1 MNADKRRVDSTA
13 KSYLRLSAFICGWLL
28 AVTLIGQRWLA
39 ADGPAN
45 SAKKRV
51 LPPKWDQRTLDKFF
65 SDARSTLEGER
76 PNFNNAASISPS
88 KTTSPDKSIGPTAP
102 DRPAAAAGDFA
113 WAKIVSPES
122 LQDEIKSYQN
132 LVKDDVKNPSAFK
145 GEGFKRARRNFS
157 MLAVTF
163 AVIAEYDG
171 DVRWK
176 NQALVARDLFA
187 KAGFNCKVATDQSF
201 NDAKARAEDL
211 IALVRGETLPATGN
225 PEAKTQWTKV
235 ANRPPLMNRLELA
248 QQNRI
253 AVWTANAGDFTKNLE
268 AIYRE
273 AQIVAVLAEVIQRE
287 GYDFT
292 DDNSYKGFARDLEKH
307 ALDVAEAAKSKNFDQ
322 ARLAAGELAKACS
335 NCHGSFRN

>member
-1 MNADKRRVDSTA
+1 MHRT
-13 KSYLRLSAFICGWLL
+13 RLCRALVAL
-28 AVTLIGQRWLA
+28 AIMVTVIGQRWLA
-39 ADGPAN
+39 AEGPAN
-45 SAKKRV
+45 AGKRRA

-65 SDARSTLEGER
+65 ADARATLEGDR
-76 PNFNNAASISPS
+76 PNFNSGVATSKAPSPDSPS
-88 KTTSPDKSIGPTAP
+88 SSGTPDSTPAGPT
-102 DRPAAAAGDFA
+102 GEFA
-113 WAKIVSPES
+113 WSKLISPES

-132 LVKDDVKNPSAFK
+132 LVKDDVKSPSAFK

-157 MLAVTF
+157 MLAIAF

-176 NQALVARDLFA
+176 NQALAARDIFA
-187 KAGFNCKVATDQSF
+187 KTGVNCKVATDQSF
-201 NDAKARAEDL
+201 SDTKARADDL
-211 IALVRGETLPATGN
+211 MALIRGDTLPAPGN
-225 PEAKTQWTKV
+225 LETKTQWAKV

-253 AVWTANAGDFTKNLE
+253 AVWTANPGDFSKNLD

-287 GYDFT
+287 GFDFA

-307 ALDVAEAAKSKNFDQ
+307 ALDIAEAAKAKNFDQ

>member
-1 MNADKRRVDSTA
+1 MSASGYPRKWVGGCLLIVTI
-13 KSYLRLSAFICGWLL
+13 LS
-28 AVTLIGQRWLA
+28 QSWLA

-45 SAKKRV
+45 QGKKRV

-76 PNFNNAASISPS
+76 PNFNNAASSPS
-88 KTTSPDKSIGPTAP
+88 KTNSPDKSTGPSAP
-102 DRPAAAAGDFA
+102 DNTAAAGDFA
-113 WAKIVSPES
+113 WSKIVSPES

-157 MLAVTF
+157 MLAVAF

-201 NDAKARAEDL
+201 NDAKGRADDL
-211 IALVRGETLPATGN
+211 IGLVRGETLPATGN
-225 PEAKTQWTKV
+225 PEAKTQWAKV

-307 ALDVAEAAKSKNFDQ
+307 ALEVAEAAKSKNFDQ

>member
-1 MNADKRRVDSTA
+1 MHRTVFCRVLSSLIIAST
-13 KSYLRLSAFICGWLL
+13 I
-28 AVTLIGQRWLA
+28 IGQRWLA
-39 ADGPAN
+39 ADGTAN
-45 SAKKRV
+45 SGKKRV

-88 KTTSPDKSIGPTAP
+88 KTTSPGKSPGTSAP
-102 DRPAAAAGDFA
+102 DNSAAPAGDFA
-113 WAKIVSPES
+113 WSKIVSPES

-157 MLAVTF
+157 MLAVAF
-163 AVIAEYDG
+163 AVIAEYDA

-187 KAGFNCKVATDQSF
+187 KTGFNCKVATDQSF
-201 NDAKARAEDL
+201 ADAKGRAEDL
-211 IALVRGETLPATGN
+211 IALVRGETLPASGN
-225 PEAKTQWTKV
+225 PEAKTQWAKV

-273 AQIVAVLAEVIQRE
+273 AQVVAVLAEVIQRE

>member
-1 MNADKRRVDSTA
+1 MHRTIFCRIGISIAIMAT
-13 KSYLRLSAFICGWLL
+13 I
-28 AVTLIGQRWLA
+28 IGQRWLA

-45 SAKKRV
+45 SDKKRA

-76 PNFNNAASISPS
+76 PNFNNGASASAS
-88 KTTSPDKSIGPTAP
+88 RTSPGNPSG
-102 DRPAAAAGDFA
+102 PAAPEIPGAPAGEFA
-113 WAKIVSPES
+113 WSKIISPES

-157 MLAVTF
+157 MLAVAF

-187 KAGFNCKVATDQSF
+187 KTGFNCKVATDQSYS
-201 NDAKARAEDL
+201 DAKARADDL
-211 IALVRGETLPATGN
+211 IALVRGETLPSTGN
-225 PEAKTQWTKV
+225 PETKTPWAKV

-253 AVWTANAGDFTKNLE
+253 AIWTANAGDFGKNLE

-292 DDNSYKGFARDLEKH
+292 DDNSYKSFARDLEKH
-307 ALDVAEAAKSKNFDQ
+307 ALEIAEAAKSKNFEQ